1 MLHPRFIEQTQCS
14 FRAASAKQIQRR
26 WARSE
31 EMETVM
37 HIDPAAGLPARAF
50 HFLSRS
56 LRIRH
61 AERHLAE
68 LPDFLL
74 RDIGLGRGEIASV
87 VRGSRMR

>member
-1 MLHPRFIEQTQCS
+1 
-14 FRAASAKQIQRR
+14 
-26 WARSE
+26 
-31 EMETVM
+31 M
-37 HIDPAAGLPARAF
+37 HMDPAGFSTRAF

-56 LRIRH
+56 LRRRRD
-61 AERHLAE
+61 ERHLAE